1 MSAETFMW
9 VLLAVGVSV
18 LIGVIA
24 WAYNLIVR
32 KDYYVEADDL
42 SMADLFK
49 RYKKL
54 PMQTQDLIKDMAEGH
69 DDS

>member
-9 VLLAVGVSV
+9 FLFGVGALVLVG
-18 LIGVIA
+18 IGLY
-24 WAYNLIVR
+24 AYHLFVR
-32 KDYYVEADDL
+32 KDYYVEVDDM

-49 RYKKL
+49 QYKKL
-54 PMQTQDLIKDMAEGH
+54 PIATQDLIKDIAEGH

>member
-1 MSAETFMW
+1 MSPETFMW
-9 VLLAVGVSV
+9 VLLAVCVSV

-24 WAYNLIVR
+24 WAYNLLVR

-42 SMADLFK
+42 SMADLFN

-54 PMQTQDLIKDMAEGH
+54 PMQTQDLIKDIAEGH
-69 DDS
+69 DDF